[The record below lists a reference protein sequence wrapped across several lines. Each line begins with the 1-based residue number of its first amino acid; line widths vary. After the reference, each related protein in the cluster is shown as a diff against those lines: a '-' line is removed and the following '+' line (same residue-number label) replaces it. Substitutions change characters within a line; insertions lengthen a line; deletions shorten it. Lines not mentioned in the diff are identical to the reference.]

1 MSALEKISRDLPDF
15 TGSNW
20 LLRFPLIILFIQ
32 QGFSKLPIDQAAADI
47 YNLPLIVWVM
57 AAWGEIFSGFG
68 LLFGGILNGSN
79 LFSWLGDLVTRVSGL
94 VILIIMIGVINTTE
108 PDNIID
114 IFLYDQFHSMLL
126 LGGLFFTLRGNRVK

>member
-1 MSALEKISRDLPDF
+1 MSALEKISRDFPDF

-20 LLRFPLIILFIQ
+20 LLRFPLIIVFIQ

-47 YNLPLIVWVM
+47 YSLPLIVWVM

-79 LFSWLGDLVTRVSGL
+79 LFPWLGDLLTRVSGL

-114 IFLYDQFHSMLL
+114 IILYDQFHSMLL

>member
-20 LLRFPLIILFIQ
+20 LLRFPLIIVFIQ

-47 YNLPLIVWVM
+47 YSLPLIVWVM

-68 LLFGGILNGSN
+68 LLFGGILNRSN

-108 PDNIID
+108 PESIID
-114 IFLYDQFHSMLL
+114 IFFYDQFHSMLL

>member
-20 LLRFPLIILFIQ
+20 LLRFPLIIVFIQ

-47 YNLPLIVWVM
+47 YSLPLIVWVM
-57 AAWGEIFSGFG
+57 AAWGEIFSGLG

-108 PDNIID
+108 PESIID
-114 IFLYDQFHSMLL
+114 IFFMTN
-126 LGGLFFTLRGNRVK
+126 FTQCFYLEAYFLH

>member
-20 LLRFPLIILFIQ
+20 LLRFPLIIVFIQ

-47 YNLPLIVWVM
+47 YSLPLIVWVM

-68 LLFGGILNGSN
+68 LLFGGILNGSD

-108 PDNIID
+108 PESIID
-114 IFLYDQFHSMLL
+114 IFFYDQFHSMLL

>member
-1 MSALEKISRDLPDF
+1 
-15 TGSNW
+15 
-20 LLRFPLIILFIQ
+20 
-32 QGFSKLPIDQAAADI
+32 
-47 YNLPLIVWVM
+47 M

-114 IFLYDQFHSMLL
+114 IILYDQFHSMLL